1 MNILEVV
8 EEITGGAVL
17 CAPMKVDRNRLLA
30 VWLKSSGSFSVT
42 FSCKCAGY
50 CLLQEDVHAWT
61 LRVPPL
67 PRCRAP
73 NLGAGPL
80 TTGLVPVSPP
90 CSSSS
95 LILVSVML
103 LLLLSASSTVSFI
116 FSFST
121 EVSSLNSCSA
131 STPVVVVVVVV
142 MVVVLLVIVVV
153 VVVVVVRGVV
163 VVSNPTFSEPC
174 TGPPLCAGI
183 FLLISASLSCV
194 STATWRLL
202 PSSVSVSFL
211 GTLK

>member
-1 MNILEVV
+1 M
-8 EEITGGAVL
+8 
-17 CAPMKVDRNRLLA
+17 
-30 VWLKSSGSFSVT
+30 
-42 FSCKCAGY
+42 
-50 CLLQEDVHAWT
+50 HAWT

-103 LLLLSASSTVSFI
+103 LLLVSASSIVSLI

-121 EVSSLNSCSA
+121 EASSLNSCSA

-142 MVVVLLVIVVV
+142 VEELLVI

-174 TGPPLCAGI
+174 TGSPLCAGI